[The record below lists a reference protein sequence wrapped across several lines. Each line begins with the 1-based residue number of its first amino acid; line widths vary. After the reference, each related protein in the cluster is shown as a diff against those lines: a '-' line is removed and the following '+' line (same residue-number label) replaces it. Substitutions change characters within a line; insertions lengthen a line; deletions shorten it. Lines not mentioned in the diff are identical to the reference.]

1 MQGENTLHY
10 LRRKLSAISEG
21 RGSVFDP
28 YDLDRFQIRL
38 PLHYHD
44 SYLDSPPSEE
54 AVRELEEEGCPRW
67 PLVSKG
73 SVNQATAFLAFRRNR
88 RLASPVQARL
98 LRAQGHPRPWSV
110 RETDVSRELVQLQ
123 EGRRRELC

>member
-1 MQGENTLHY
+1 MQRENTLHH

-28 YDLDRFQIRL
+28 YDLDRFLIRL

-44 SYLDSPPSEE
+44 SYLDSSPSEE

-73 SVNQATAFLAFRRNR
+73 SVNQTTAFLAFRRNR
-88 RLASPVQARL
+88 RLQARL
-98 LRAQGHPRPWSV
+98 LRARGWFAGRTSPGNSSNSSKGGGGSF
-110 RETDVSRELVQLQ
+110 VSR
-123 EGRRRELC
+123 RA